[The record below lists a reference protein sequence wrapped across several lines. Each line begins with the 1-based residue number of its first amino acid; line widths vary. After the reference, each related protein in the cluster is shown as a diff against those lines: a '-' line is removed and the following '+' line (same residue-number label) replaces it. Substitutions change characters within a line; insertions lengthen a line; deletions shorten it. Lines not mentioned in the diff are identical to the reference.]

1 VLLVTCDQWR
11 ADCLSCAKH
20 PVVRTPNLDRLAAD
34 GVRFTNHFC
43 QCVPCGPSRASL
55 YCGMYQMN
63 TRVISNRAP
72 LAARH
77 TNIANELRAAG
88 YDPVLSGYTS
98 TVTEQPAR
106 REGEAGLLPG
116 MRSLNSDSG
125 GTPEHLASSWARWLD
140 ELGYDVPAGMRF
152 ASPEITGAVLGDDP
166 NLSDLVSRGAFT
178 HARDARGVPVAA
190 FYKPEHGDTAFGVNQ
205 VLSHIKHQ
213 SESSEPWACHLS
225 LFKPHPP
232 WLAAAP
238 FNARYLPAEA
248 GLPDHRRA
256 TISEEACLHPWLGQ
270 RLARGGYVAPEA
282 DDDLQLLRSQYF
294 ALCEETDSQLGRL
307 FDELRADG
315 SYDNTVIVMTSDHGE
330 QLGDHWLLNKDG
342 FFDQSYHVPLIIR
355 CPSVVSSDTTTT
367 HTARRGAV
375 ISAFT
380 EHVDIMPTILECLG
394 LPVPAQT
401 DGSSL
406 LPVLYE
412 GCPPVPDGW
421 RSAAHWEFDYSERS
435 PPEGTYASQ
444 CSLCVLRGERW
455 KYVQFADDSMPPLLF
470 DMQADAGEMCNLAAS
485 SAIEH
490 VEARANC
497 AAQML
502 QWRMRHAEHTLTHSA
517 EKGLLILEPKL

>member
-1 VLLVTCDQWR
+1 MAHRCGGAGPINVLLVTCDQWR

-190 FYKPEHGDTAFGVNQ
+190 FYKPEHGDTAFAVNQ

-380 EHVDIMPTILECLG
+380 EHVDIMPTILECLLRRRG
-394 LPVPAQT
+394 WSMAGTAHHSQSMST
-401 DGSSL
+401 S
-406 LPVLYE
+406 
-412 GCPPVPDGW
+412 CPPSWNVSAYRYLPRPTAARYYQFCTKDAHQCQMAGVVPLIGSLTIASGAHQ
-421 RSAAHWEFDYSERS
+421 RGHTLLSAHCVCC
-435 PPEGTYASQ
+435 GASAGNM
-444 CSLCVLRGERW
+444 CSLQTIACRHCCLICRLTLER
-455 KYVQFADDSMPPLLF
+455 
-470 DMQADAGEMCNLAAS
+470 
-485 SAIEH
+485 
-490 VEARANC
+490 C
-497 AAQML
+497 A
-502 QWRMRHAEHTLTHSA
+502 T
-517 EKGLLILEPKL
+517 